1 MIRNLDDRASKMYN
15 AVLGFLRTKLNKG
28 VQFNKAVYVLA
39 FCAGL
44 CVFSVSTGFAGGGGS
59 FPTPSTGGGSAKPD
73 RSAEFGEYYR
83 QGIQFLQQTNYMEA
97 EKKLKKAVKIQSRHG
112 DARTYLGIAQV
123 GLHDY
128 DKARKSLEKA
138 IKYET
143 SVPAAW
149 EQLGVLYLNDGDL
162 DAAKEQLAAL
172 QSMRDGCAD
181 PCPLAGQLA
190 TSYDNLAKNIA
201 SHGGGSNESTDVPSG
216 DHSGDRQ
223 SHLLTPFDNE
233 KNQFAR
239 KMYVEAVSAINRE
252 QYSAAIV
259 ILDRLVFEQPY
270 NADALTYL
278 GFSHRKQGRFDVAKA
293 YYDQA
298 LAIDDQHA
306 GANQYLGELYVQLD
320 QLSLAD
326 AQLAKLDQ
334 ICQFACVEYEDLKA
348 LIDERR
354 KG

>member
-1 MIRNLDDRASKMYN
+1 MYN
-15 AVLGFLRTKLNKG
+15 IVLGFLRTKLNRG
-28 VQFNKAVYVLA
+28 VQLNKIVHILV

-73 RSAEFGEYYR
+73 RTAEFGEYYR
-83 QGIQFLQQTNYMEA
+83 QGIQFLQEANYVEA
-97 EKKLKKAVKIQSRHG
+97 EKKLKKAVKIKSRHG

-143 SVPAAW
+143 TVPAAW
-149 EQLGVLYLNDGDL
+149 EQLGVLYLNEGDL
-162 DAAKEQLAAL
+162 DAAKAQLAAL
-172 QSMRDGCAD
+172 QSMRDGCGD
-181 PCPLAGQLA
+181 PCPLAGQLT
-190 TSYDNLAKNIA
+190 TSYDNLAERIVG
-201 SHGGGSNESTDVPSG
+201 HGGGSNESTEAPSG
-216 DHSGDRQ
+216 DHSGDTQ
-223 SHLLTPFDNE
+223 SHLLTPFDNN
-233 KNQFAR
+233 KIPFAQ
-239 KMYVEAVSAINRE
+239 KMYVEAVGAINRE

-259 ILDRLVFEQPY
+259 ILDGLVREQPF

-320 QLSLAD
+320 QLALAE

-334 ICQFACVEYEDLKA
+334 ICRFACVEYEDLKA